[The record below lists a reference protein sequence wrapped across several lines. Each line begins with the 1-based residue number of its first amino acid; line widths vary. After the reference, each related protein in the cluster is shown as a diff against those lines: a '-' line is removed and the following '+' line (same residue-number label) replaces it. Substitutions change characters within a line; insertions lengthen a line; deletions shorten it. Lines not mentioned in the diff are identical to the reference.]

1 MANKLAL
8 ALAGLSGVLA
18 GVHEQ
23 KQKKL
28 EEQKAKTDTKLKE
41 EQIRHLGIQAALDQF
56 KLSQSQE
63 QAKQRTGLGGTP
75 EEQALMSGAVSPQV
89 YEQRFGTS
97 KASPGDIVYPKNY
110 TGAPLLTVPPKPEKI
125 TPSDI
130 IAKAALNPNDL
141 EAQRRATAVKGFQQ
155 TLVPPAFNQQRDL
168 AGVRGTAAAFG
179 TERVRAA
186 GRMAKL
192 APSIIAVN
200 SLELLAN
207 EVFTTKGY
215 PGVQGVTI
223 KGRRLV
229 GDPLVKKWD
238 DQAGAFVGQLRA
250 IVANEPGGV
259 LSNFDIDRIQRSLPN
274 DWSNTE
280 DVRYKFQLVR
290 SLMAAAMEGE
300 LAFVESGS
308 FIEARRR
315 IDDLLAK
322 LEQQTG
328 PTGQN
333 QPNKR
338 FTPVD

>member
-56 KLSQSQE
+56 KLDQSQ
-63 QAKQRTGLGGTP
+63 QLAQQRTGLGGTP
-75 EEQALMSGAVSPQV
+75 EEQALMSGAVSPQA
-89 YEQRFGTS
+89 YEQRYGVGEVAPGGT
-97 KASPGDIVYPKNY
+97 VYQKS
-110 TGAPLLTVPPKPEKI
+110 TGQPLFTAQPKPEKI

-130 IAKAALNPNDL
+130 IARAALEPNDP

-155 TLVPPAFNQQRDL
+155 TLVPPAFNQQIDL
-168 AGVRGTAAAFG
+168 ATAKGTGAAFG

-200 SLELLAN
+200 SLEPLAN
-207 EVFTTKGY
+207 QVFTTKGY

-274 DWSNTE
+274 DWSNTD
-280 DVRYKFQLVR
+280 DVKYKFQLVR